1 MNKTRYL
8 IVNADD
14 FGQSA
19 GINRGIVA
27 AHERGIVT
35 SASLMVRWPDAR
47 EAAEYALARGNVSI
61 GLHVDLGE
69 WFFDRGEWKAMY
81 EVVDLK
87 CEGAVAAEVTKQIES
102 FRALLE
108 HDPTHLDSHQHVHL
122 QEPVKSILLA
132 ASIELG
138 VPLRSCESAISYCG
152 GFYGQT
158 AEGDNLPDVITVT
171 NLKNILGEL
180 SDGISELGCHP
191 GFAEDIKTRYRD
203 QRADEVA
210 VLCDHRIKA
219 AIAEL
224 GIELISFAQLPVV
237 A

>member
-27 AHERGIVT
+27 AHQQGIVT
-35 SASLMVRWPDAR
+35 SASLMVRWPHAR
-47 EAAEYALARGNVSI
+47 EAAEYARARGDVSI

-81 EVVDLK
+81 KVVDLK
-87 CEGAVAAEVTKQIES
+87 CESAVADELAKQIES
-102 FRALLE
+102 FRALLGQ
-108 HDPTHLDSHQHVHL
+108 DPTHIDSHQHVHL

-132 ASIELG
+132 AAIKLG
-138 VPLRSCESAISYCG
+138 VPLRNCESEISYCG

-158 AEGDNLPDVITVT
+158 AEGDSLPNVITVT
-171 NLKNILGEL
+171 NLKSILAEL

-191 GFAEDIKTRYRD
+191 GFADDIKTMYRG

-210 VLCDHRIKA
+210 VLCDQRIKA

-224 GIELISFAQLPVV
+224 GIELISFAELPVLV
-237 A
+237 